1 MFTYENGTNDKL
13 LDDVN
18 LQLLEALQQDARI
31 SYAQLGRRV
40 GLSAPAVQE
49 RIRKLEDA
57 GIIKG
62 YRADVDC
69 HKLGRSII
77 AFTRVANAGQSER
90 HIQKLVRQLPE
101 VLECHHV
108 VGNDC
113 FIIKLGVPDMQ
124 HLEHVLYQI
133 NQYAQTTTS
142 IVLSTLLE
150 RAVVM
155 PLNAPPK
162 PDED

>member
-1 MFTYENGTNDKL
+1 MFAYENEIGDKL
-13 LDDVN
+13 LDAVN
-18 LQLLEALQQDARI
+18 WQILEALQQDARL
-31 SYAQLGRRV
+31 SYAELGRRV

-49 RIRKLEDA
+49 RVRKLEDS

-62 YRADVDC
+62 YRAEVDC
-69 HKLGRSII
+69 HKLGRAII

-90 HIQKLVRQLPE
+90 HIQKLMQELPE

-113 FIIKLGVPDMQ
+113 FIIKLGVPTMQ
-124 HLEHVLYQI
+124 RLEHVLYQI

-142 IVLSTLLE
+142 IVLSTILE
-150 RAVVM
+150 RQVVM
-155 PLNAPPK
+155 PL
-162 PDED
+162 DEPNKGD